1 MMLKRFRLPY
11 LNSQQDGYVMLL
23 AIIMAI
29 TLFISLGGV
38 ISLTLVSLNS
48 AKRSIYD
55 LSSLY
60 TAEAGI
66 DNAVF
71 QLNANQS
78 YTGTNTSCPLSAS
91 GENPVTLFSNTNQG
105 KGTYENCVTA
115 GSIPN
120 EYVVYSEGKV
130 YRSTTDSSP
139 ISTREVRA
147 VIEGSPAGSYAV
159 QTGPGGLIMSNS
171 ATINNGPISVGGYLT
186 LSNSATIGSVT
197 SPLTVNIADERCPK
211 SADNTYPRLCANGEY
226 DNPITINS
234 PSNHIYGT
242 VNANNQTNNYSTQ
255 MTDPGLQATSGVTA
269 PTLPTYDRSAQK
281 SDVSNYMDG
290 SDASC
295 SGSTVQTWPANLK
308 ISGDVTL
315 GNNCVTY
322 VSGNVWITGSL
333 SMSQKAII
341 KPKSG
346 LATQPVI
353 MIDGSSGMTLSNQ
366 SYVADNSNSTGIEFI
381 TYYCGSGCDPDSTV
395 TGAALAASQTINT
408 ITLGQ
413 QSNAPGS
420 VFYAYWSEITVNEGG
435 TLGAVLGQTI
445 NLAQSGS
452 ISFIS
457 TVSTG
462 NYVFDVRYYQVL
474 N

>member
-1 MMLKRFRLPY
+1 MLKRLPF
-11 LNSQQDGYVMLL
+11 LDTQQDGYVLLL
-23 AIIMAI
+23 AIIMAV

-38 ISLTLVSLNS
+38 ISLTLVSLSS
-48 AKRSIYD
+48 AKRGIYD

-78 YTGTNTSCPLSAS
+78 YTGTNTACPLSTS
-91 GENPVTLFSNTNQG
+91 GEHPVSLFSNSNQG
-105 KGTYENCVTA
+105 KGTYENCITA
-115 GSIPN
+115 GTIPN
-120 EYVVYSEGKV
+120 EYIVYAEGKV
-130 YRSTTDSSP
+130 YRNVTDSSP
-139 ISTREVRA
+139 ISTRIIRA

-186 LSNSATIGSVT
+186 LTNTATIGSVS
-197 SPLTVNIADERCPK
+197 SPLTVNIADDRCPK
-211 SADNTYPRLCANGEY
+211 TADGSYPRLCNSGEY

-234 PSNHIYGT
+234 PGNHIYGT
-242 VNANNQTNNYSTQ
+242 VNANNQTTAYATQ
-255 MTDPGLQATSGVTA
+255 MTNPGLQATSGVVP
-269 PTLPTYDRSAQK
+269 PTLPTYSRSTQK
-281 SDVSNYMDG
+281 SAVANNSTG
-290 SDASC
+290 AAASC
-295 SGSTVQTWPANLK
+295 SGSTVQTWATNLK
-308 ISGDVTL
+308 ITGDVTL
-315 GNNCVTY
+315 KNNCVTY
-322 VSGNVWITGSL
+322 LSGNVWITGSL
-333 SMSQKAII
+333 TMSQKAII
-341 KPKSG
+341 EPKSG
-346 LATQPVI
+346 LTTQPVV
-353 MIDGSSGMTLSNQ
+353 MIDGSSGLTLNNQ
-366 SYVADNSNSTGIEFI
+366 AYVADNSSSTGIEFI
-381 TYYCGSGCDPDSTV
+381 TYYCGASCSPDSTV
-395 TGAALAASQTINT
+395 TGASLAASQVINT

-452 ISFIS
+452 ISFID

-474 N
+474 D